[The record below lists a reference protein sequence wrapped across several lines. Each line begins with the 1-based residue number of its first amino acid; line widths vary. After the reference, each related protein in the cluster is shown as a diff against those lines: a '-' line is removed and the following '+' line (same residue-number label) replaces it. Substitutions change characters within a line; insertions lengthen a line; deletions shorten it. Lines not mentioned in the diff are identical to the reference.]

1 MEVNEQIAKYLKC
14 LARIEAD
21 KQIAYLK
28 CQIKDKERIIR
39 DSCREDLTPLKER
52 LIFINQ
58 RLKNMNHILFKK

>member
-28 CQIKDKERIIR
+28 CQIKDKERIMK
-39 DSCREDLTPLKER
+39 DSLYGENLIPLKEKVN
-52 LIFINQ
+52 LYKSKIKEYESYFI
-58 RLKNMNHILFKK
+58 

>member
-39 DSCREDLTPLKER
+39 DSCREDLTPLKEKVN
-52 LIFINQ
+52 LYKSKIKEYESYFI
-58 RLKNMNHILFKK
+58 